1 VVIHH
6 LLKNPRYFIIS
17 LKILLII
24 NVFFVETHLTLKYC
38 YIKFMFMSNENE
50 ENKNIDFKKSIEKVT
65 EFQQD
70 LLRQF
75 SSIQYNAFQNMF
87 SSLQG
92 FTNYNAMFKTNVQ
105 TGGRISIPEA
115 ERQALGIEEGDL
127 VQVIIIPITRKKNKS
142 SSSSSSS

>member
-1 VVIHH
+1 
-6 LLKNPRYFIIS
+6 
-17 LKILLII
+17 
-24 NVFFVETHLTLKYC
+24 
-38 YIKFMFMSNENE
+38 MSNENE
-50 ENKNIDFKKSIEKVT
+50 ENKDIDFKKSIEKAT

-75 SSIQYNAFQNMF
+75 STIQYNAFQNMF

-127 VQVIIIPITRKKNKS
+127 VQVIIIPLTRKKKNTTTS
-142 SSSSSSS
+142 PSATT

>member
-1 VVIHH
+1 
-6 LLKNPRYFIIS
+6 
-17 LKILLII
+17 
-24 NVFFVETHLTLKYC
+24 
-38 YIKFMFMSNENE
+38 MSNENE
-50 ENKNIDFKKSIEKVT
+50 ENKDIDFKKSIEKAT

-75 SSIQYNAFQNMF
+75 STIQYNAFQNMF

-127 VQVIIIPITRKKNKS
+127 VQVIIIPLTRKKKNTTTS
-142 SSSSSSS
+142 TTTTT

>member
-1 VVIHH
+1 
-6 LLKNPRYFIIS
+6 
-17 LKILLII
+17 
-24 NVFFVETHLTLKYC
+24 
-38 YIKFMFMSNENE
+38 MSNENE
-50 ENKNIDFKKSIEKVT
+50 ENKSNDFKKSIEKVT

-127 VQVIIIPITRKKNKS
+127 VQVIIIPITRKKNKTTTTTS
-142 SSSSSSS
+142 

>member
-1 VVIHH
+1 
-6 LLKNPRYFIIS
+6 
-17 LKILLII
+17 
-24 NVFFVETHLTLKYC
+24 
-38 YIKFMFMSNENE
+38 MSNENE
-50 ENKNIDFKKSIEKVT
+50 ENKDIDFKKSIEKAT

-75 SSIQYNAFQNMF
+75 STIQYNAFQNMF

-127 VQVIIIPITRKKNKS
+127 VQVIIIPLSRKKKNNTTTTTTTNS
-142 SSSSSSS
+142 

>member
-1 VVIHH
+1 
-6 LLKNPRYFIIS
+6 
-17 LKILLII
+17 
-24 NVFFVETHLTLKYC
+24 
-38 YIKFMFMSNENE
+38 MSNENE
-50 ENKNIDFKKSIEKVT
+50 ENKNMDFKKSIEKVT

-127 VQVIIIPITRKKNKS
+127 VQVIIIPITRKKNNIIIIIIGIF
-142 SSSSSSS
+142 

>member
-1 VVIHH
+1 
-6 LLKNPRYFIIS
+6 
-17 LKILLII
+17 
-24 NVFFVETHLTLKYC
+24 
-38 YIKFMFMSNENE
+38 MSNENE
-50 ENKNIDFKKSIEKVT
+50 ENKDIDFKKSIEKAT

-75 SSIQYNAFQNMF
+75 STIQYNAFQNMF

-127 VQVIIIPITRKKNKS
+127 VQVIIIPLSRKKKNNTS
-142 SSSSSSS
+142 NTST

>member
-1 VVIHH
+1 
-6 LLKNPRYFIIS
+6 
-17 LKILLII
+17 
-24 NVFFVETHLTLKYC
+24 
-38 YIKFMFMSNENE
+38 MSNENE
-50 ENKNIDFKKSIEKVT
+50 ENKDIDFKKSIEKAT

-75 SSIQYNAFQNMF
+75 STIQYNAFQNMF

-127 VQVIIIPITRKKNKS
+127 VQVIIIPLTRKKKNTTTS
-142 SSSSSSS
+142 STTTTT

>member
-1 VVIHH
+1 
-6 LLKNPRYFIIS
+6 
-17 LKILLII
+17 
-24 NVFFVETHLTLKYC
+24 
-38 YIKFMFMSNENE
+38 MSNENE
-50 ENKNIDFKKSIEKVT
+50 DNTKNMDSFKKTIEKTT

-75 SSIQYNAFQNMF
+75 SMFQYNAFQNMF

-105 TGGRISIPEA
+105 SGGRISIPEA

-127 VQVIIIPITRKKNKS
+127 VQVIIIPLTRKQKKQ
-142 SSSSSSS
+142 

>member
-1 VVIHH
+1 
-6 LLKNPRYFIIS
+6 
-17 LKILLII
+17 
-24 NVFFVETHLTLKYC
+24 
-38 YIKFMFMSNENE
+38 MSSENE
-50 ENKNIDFKKSIEKVT
+50 QNKNMDFKKSIEKVT

-127 VQVIIIPITRKKNKS
+127 VQVIIIPITRKKNRS
-142 SSSSSSS
+142 SS

>member
-1 VVIHH
+1 
-6 LLKNPRYFIIS
+6 
-17 LKILLII
+17 
-24 NVFFVETHLTLKYC
+24 
-38 YIKFMFMSNENE
+38 MSNDNE
-50 ENKNIDFKKSIEKVT
+50 ENKEIDFKKSIEKAT

-75 SSIQYNAFQNMF
+75 STIQFTAFQNMF

-127 VQVIIIPITRKKNKS
+127 VQVIIIPLSRKKKNNANNATNS
-142 SSSSSSS
+142 

>member
-1 VVIHH
+1 
-6 LLKNPRYFIIS
+6 
-17 LKILLII
+17 
-24 NVFFVETHLTLKYC
+24 
-38 YIKFMFMSNENE
+38 MSNEQE
-50 ENKNIDFKKSIEKVT
+50 ENKNNDFRKSIEKVT

-92 FTNYNAMFKTNVQ
+92 FTNYNAMFKTTVQ

-127 VQVIIIPITRKKNKS
+127 VQVIIIPITRKKNKATTTS
-142 SSSSSSS
+142 

>member
-1 VVIHH
+1 
-6 LLKNPRYFIIS
+6 
-17 LKILLII
+17 
-24 NVFFVETHLTLKYC
+24 
-38 YIKFMFMSNENE
+38 MSNDNE
-50 ENKNIDFKKSIEKVT
+50 ENKDIDFKKSIEKAT

-75 SSIQYNAFQNMF
+75 STIQYNAFQNMF

-127 VQVIIIPITRKKNKS
+127 VQVIIIPLSRKKKNTTPTTTT
-142 SSSSSSS
+142 

>member
-1 VVIHH
+1 
-6 LLKNPRYFIIS
+6 
-17 LKILLII
+17 
-24 NVFFVETHLTLKYC
+24 
-38 YIKFMFMSNENE
+38 MSNENE
-50 ENKNIDFKKSIEKVT
+50 ENKDIDFKKSIEKAT

-75 SSIQYNAFQNMF
+75 STIQYNAFQNMF

-115 ERQALGIEEGDL
+115 ERQALGIEEGGFCY
-127 VQVIIIPITRKKNKS
+127 RS
-142 SSSSSSS
+142 

>member
-1 VVIHH
+1 
-6 LLKNPRYFIIS
+6 
-17 LKILLII
+17 
-24 NVFFVETHLTLKYC
+24 
-38 YIKFMFMSNENE
+38 MSNENE
-50 ENKNIDFKKSIEKVT
+50 ENKNMDFKKSIEKVT

-127 VQVIIIPITRKKNKS
+127 VQVIIIPITRKKNRS
-142 SSSSSSS
+142 SS

>member
-1 VVIHH
+1 
-6 LLKNPRYFIIS
+6 
-17 LKILLII
+17 
-24 NVFFVETHLTLKYC
+24 
-38 YIKFMFMSNENE
+38 MSNENE
-50 ENKNIDFKKSIEKVT
+50 ENKDIDFKKSIEKAT

-75 SSIQYNAFQNMF
+75 STIQYNAFQNMF

-127 VQVIIIPITRKKNKS
+127 VQVIIIPLSRKKKNNTTTTTS
-142 SSSSSSS
+142 S

>member
-1 VVIHH
+1 
-6 LLKNPRYFIIS
+6 
-17 LKILLII
+17 
-24 NVFFVETHLTLKYC
+24 
-38 YIKFMFMSNENE
+38 MSNENE
-50 ENKNIDFKKSIEKVT
+50 ENKNNEFKKSIERVT

-70 LLRQF
+70 LLKQF

-127 VQVIIIPITRKKNKS
+127 VQVIIIPITRKKSKTS
-142 SSSSSSS
+142 STTSS